1 MPAST
6 PRDNAGL
13 AALLS
18 ELAQLMEL
26 TGVDRFKVIAVDR
39 AARLADST
47 HDDLVTIAKSDNG
60 RKRLME
66 IDGIGAKIAD
76 KIIEYTETG
85 KVQEH
90 QDLLAKVPPGLLQV
104 LAIPGL
110 GPKTVKAIWE
120 TTGITDVAGLRK
132 IIADGSIM
140 SVPRMGEK
148 TVRNIAEAIEFS
160 EKASERIPLGI
171 ALPIAE
177 AIVSRLAEV
186 KGIDSVAYAG
196 SLRRGKE
203 TIGDVDILV
212 CASKPEAAHKAFTSM
227 PGVEKVLASGE
238 SKSSVRVK
246 FNGTHL
252 QADLRVV
259 PKASAGAAL
268 LYFTGSKEHNVR
280 LRELALKNGLT
291 LNEYG
296 LYPEDDDPT
305 PPQHRKVKAKAG
317 ATEPEIYQAL
327 GLSWVPPERRE
338 DEPLDEL
345 EKSVERG
352 DLITL
357 DDIKAELHAHTTAS
371 DGALSIVELA
381 TQAKARGFHTIA
393 VTDHSQSS
401 AIAGGL
407 KPDALKKHIEAVHEA
422 RSEVKGITILAGS
435 EVDILADGDLDYD
448 DDLLAM
454 LDIVVASPHASL
466 RQEPK
471 VATKRLLKAIEHPL
485 VHIIGHPTGRLIN
498 RREGFAPDMKALIAA
513 AVEHNTALEINANWM
528 RLDLRDTHVRLAVE
542 TWAGA
547 TKSRPGCLVTIDCD
561 VHAAVDFDQ
570 LRFGVLTARRG
581 GLRPDM
587 CPNTWTAKRLH
598 DWLKSKRP

>member
-13 AALLS
+13 AAILS
-18 ELAQLMEL
+18 ETAQLLEL
-26 TGVDRFKVIAVDR
+26 TGADRFRVIAVDR
-39 AARLADST
+39 AARVADSS
-47 HDDLVTIAKSDNG
+47 HDDLVKMAREDDG
-60 RKRLME
+60 RKHLMA

-76 KIIEYTETG
+76 KIIEYASTG
-85 KVQEH
+85 KVEEH
-90 QDLLAKVPPGLLQV
+90 EDLLKQVPPGLLQL

-120 TTGITDVAGLRK
+120 TTGTTDLTGLRK

-160 EKASERIPLGI
+160 EKASQRAPIGV

-177 AIVSRLAEV
+177 ELVRRLSKV
-186 KGIDSVAYAG
+186 KGVDSAAYAG

-203 TIGDVDILV
+203 TIGDIDVLV
-212 CASKPEAAHKAFTSM
+212 CAEKPEAAHKAFTSM
-227 PGVEKVLASGE
+227 PEVEKVLASGE
-238 SKSSVRVK
+238 SKSSVRLK
-246 FNGTHL
+246 FGDTHL
-252 QADLRVV
+252 QADLRTLPVE
-259 PKASAGAAL
+259 SAGAAL

-280 LRELALKNGLT
+280 LRERALKQGMT

-296 LYPEDDDPT
+296 LFPEDKHHT
-305 PPQHRKVKAKAG
+305 PPQQRKVKPIAA
-317 ATEPEIYQAL
+317 ATEPAIYKAL
-327 GLSWVPPERRE
+327 GLPWIPPERRE
-338 DEPLDEL
+338 DDPIPEL
-345 EKSVERG
+345 EKETERG
-352 DLITL
+352 DLIAL

-371 DGALSIVELA
+371 DGAMSIVELA
-381 TQAKARGFHTIA
+381 TEAKSRGFHTIA

-407 KPDALKKHIEAVHEA
+407 KPDALKQHIEAVHAA
-422 RSEVKGITILAGS
+422 RSKVKGITILAGS
-435 EVDILADGDLDYD
+435 EVDILADGELDYE
-448 DDLLAM
+448 DDLLAL

-471 VATKRLLKAIEHPL
+471 AATKRLLRAIEHPL

-498 RREGFAPDMKALIAA
+498 RREGFSPDMATLVAA
-513 AVEHNTALEINANWM
+513 AAEHQTALEINANWM
-528 RLDLRDTHVRLAVE
+528 RLDLRDSHVRLAVE
-542 TWAGA
+542 SWSKT

-561 VHAAVDFDQ
+561 VHAPVDFDQ

-581 GLRPDM
+581 GLRPEM
-587 CPNTWTAKRLH
+587 CPNTWTAARLH
-598 DWLKSKRP
+598 HWLKSKRP